1 MTQTVRPDEWHSD
14 KWSHESI
21 MDMQARMAP
30 DDIRRIADEWKVTLR
45 ALDALFAGF
54 LEDVTATIGDGWSGP
69 GARAALSTM
78 REYVEN
84 SRTALDTAFTLSSG
98 LDVLAEAT
106 SELQQKIAP
115 PPVPVPAYK
124 LGEIPRWGT
133 PFAEQLALWEQA
145 VNQVETV
152 YSAPAIRAAH
162 AVAELIGPRESLR
175 FGSGPDADVA
185 AAGRRIPDEQAER
198 AEEFLA
204 RWGLGESEGNPP
216 QGTSPNN
223 VGTPP
228 QIPVMVPVMAG
239 NPFSGKGFGIGSA
252 PGPRGDELGEDDVYA
267 SQNWMRDPLGRENP
281 TRSAGIESAVPGLR
295 GALSPDRIPGFGT
308 GAHVAGPGGIGG
320 AAANRSWGAMMPML
334 GTYPAHAGQRRG
346 DENEHYSPP
355 YLVNADNT
363 RELLGDLPKGWAPV
377 IGLWESD
384 SDEEFGPTPRRG
396 FRSR

>member
-78 REYVEN
+78 HEYVEN

-98 LDVLAEAT
+98 LDVLAQAT

-133 PFAEQLALWEQA
+133 PFAEQLALWERA

-204 RWGLGESEGNPP
+204 RWGVGESEGNPP
-216 QGTSPNN
+216 QGTSR
-223 VGTPP
+223 TT
-228 QIPVMVPVMAG
+228 
-239 NPFSGKGFGIGSA
+239 SA
-252 PGPRGDELGEDDVYA
+252 RRRKY
-267 SQNWMRDPLGRENP
+267 
-281 TRSAGIESAVPGLR
+281 
-295 GALSPDRIPGFGT
+295 
-308 GAHVAGPGGIGG
+308 
-320 AAANRSWGAMMPML
+320 RSW
-334 GTYPAHAGQRRG
+334 
-346 DENEHYSPP
+346 
-355 YLVNADNT
+355 
-363 RELLGDLPKGWAPV
+363 
-377 IGLWESD
+377 
-384 SDEEFGPTPRRG
+384 
-396 FRSR
+396 FR

>member
-78 REYVEN
+78 HEYVEN

-98 LDVLAEAT
+98 LDVLAQAT

-133 PFAEQLALWEQA
+133 PFAEQLALWERA

-162 AVAELIGPRESLR
+162 AVAELIGP
-175 FGSGPDADVA
+175 
-185 AAGRRIPDEQAER
+185 
-198 AEEFLA
+198 
-204 RWGLGESEGNPP
+204 
-216 QGTSPNN
+216 
-223 VGTPP
+223 
-228 QIPVMVPVMAG
+228 
-239 NPFSGKGFGIGSA
+239 GKACVSA
-252 PGPRGDELGEDDVYA
+252 PGRTRGRRGGGPAHTRRTGRA
-267 SQNWMRDPLGRENP
+267 SRRI
-281 TRSAGIESAVPGLR
+281 S
-295 GALSPDRIPGFGT
+295 GALGCR
-308 GAHVAGPGGIGG
+308 
-320 AAANRSWGAMMPML
+320 
-334 GTYPAHAGQRRG
+334 
-346 DENEHYSPP
+346 
-355 YLVNADNT
+355 
-363 RELLGDLPKGWAPV
+363 
-377 IGLWESD
+377 
-384 SDEEFGPTPRRG
+384 
-396 FRSR
+396 

>member
-78 REYVEN
+78 HEYVEN

-98 LDVLAEAT
+98 LDVLAQAT

-133 PFAEQLALWEQA
+133 PFAEQLALWERA

-204 RWGLGESEGNPP
+204 RWGC
-216 QGTSPNN
+216 
-223 VGTPP
+223 
-228 QIPVMVPVMAG
+228 
-239 NPFSGKGFGIGSA
+239 
-252 PGPRGDELGEDDVYA
+252 R
-267 SQNWMRDPLGRENP
+267 
-281 TRSAGIESAVPGLR
+281 
-295 GALSPDRIPGFGT
+295 
-308 GAHVAGPGGIGG
+308 
-320 AAANRSWGAMMPML
+320 
-334 GTYPAHAGQRRG
+334 
-346 DENEHYSPP
+346 
-355 YLVNADNT
+355 
-363 RELLGDLPKGWAPV
+363 
-377 IGLWESD
+377 
-384 SDEEFGPTPRRG
+384 
-396 FRSR
+396 